1 MEIHNKAPKAKGSTL
16 SGGYVFNDLLSTNER
31 EYLVK
36 HGKVRSL
43 TEGEKLCQQNALEE
57 SVYVVLTGEVAIFE
71 EIEESVI
78 ELGKLH
84 KGDLVGEIGGL
95 FSVPRIA
102 SAKATKSSLVLEVS
116 GSSFTELLNK
126 TPILQN
132 AVYQRLYERSLKT
145 ALQSMPEMSSV
156 SNVEGPDLSLMLQC
170 WNSSN
175 KIN

>member
-1 MEIHNKAPKAKGSTL
+1 MDMQNRPLKSKGTTL

-43 TEGEKLCQQNALEE
+43 AEGETICQQNAIED
-57 SVYVVLTGEVAIFE
+57 SMYVVLTGEVEIFE
-71 EIEESVI
+71 QIDQSKI
-78 ELGKLH
+78 ELGKLRH
-84 KGDLVGEIGGL
+84 GDIVGEIGAL

-102 SAKATKSSLVLEVS
+102 SVKATKSCVVLEVS
-116 GSSFTELLNK
+116 GSSFSELLNK

-145 ALQSMPEMSSV
+145 ALQSIPEMTTVGSAES
-156 SNVEGPDLSLMLQC
+156 PDLSMMLQC
-170 WNSSN
+170 WGPN

>member
-1 MEIHNKAPKAKGSTL
+1 MDMQNRSPKTRGTSL
-16 SGGYVFNDLLSTNER
+16 SGNYVFNDLLSTNER

-43 TEGEKLCQQNALEE
+43 AEGETICQQNAIED
-57 SVYVVLTGEVAIFE
+57 SMYVVLTGEVEIFE
-71 EIEESVI
+71 KIDDTTI
-78 ELGKLH
+78 QLGKLH
-84 KGDLVGEIGGL
+84 HGDIVGEIGAL

-102 SAKATKSSLVLEVS
+102 SVKATRSTVVLEVS

-145 ALQSMPEMSSV
+145 ALQSVPEMTAVNSV
-156 SNVEGPDLSLMLQC
+156 DSPDLSMMLQC
-170 WNSSN
+170 WGSN

>member
-1 MEIHNKAPKAKGSTL
+1 MDIHSKETKTQSPTM
-16 SGGYVFNDLLSTNER
+16 SGGYVFNDLLSTHER

-43 TEGEKLCQQNALEE
+43 VEGDMLCQQNEVEE
-57 SVYVVLTGEVAIFE
+57 SIFVVLTGEVAIVE
-71 EIEESVI
+71 EIKGNTI
-78 ELGKLH
+78 ELGKLRR
-84 KGDLVGEIGGL
+84 GDIVGEISAL

-102 SAKATKSSLVLEVS
+102 SARATKPSVVLEVS
-116 GSSFTELLNK
+116 GTSFSELLNK

-145 ALQSMPEMSSV
+145 ALQSVPKLSTQGSS
-156 SNVEGPDLSLMLQC
+156 NMPDLSTMLQC
-170 WNSSN
+170 WNSN

>member
-1 MEIHNKAPKAKGSTL
+1 MDTHRKSNSVTGPSLKS
-16 SGGYVFNDLLSTNER
+16 GYVFNDLLSTSER

-43 TEGEKLCQQNALEE
+43 AEGETICHQNALEN
-57 SVYVVLTGEVAIFE
+57 SIYVVLTGEVEILE
-71 EIEESVI
+71 ELNNNTVA
-78 ELGKLH
+78 LGKLRH
-84 KGDLVGEIGGL
+84 GDIVGEIGAL

-102 SAKATKSSLVLEVS
+102 SVKATKSSVVLEVD
-116 GSSFTELLNK
+116 GNSFSTLLNK

-145 ALQSMPEMSSV
+145 ALQSIPEMSSV
-156 SNVEGPDLSLMLQC
+156 SSVDSPNLSSMLQC
-170 WNSSN
+170 WNTN